1 MAGRILMNKSRVI
14 CMLSAACLLLAFTS
28 SPVRAIQ
35 ESTGVVEVTSFLS
48 LDGVYAGNTVKAAI
62 VLKIRP
68 GYHINDNAPL
78 DEFMFPTSLSF
89 EAPPGL
95 EVLEIYFPPGHPGRF
110 AYADN
115 ELIVYEGE
123 TVLGA
128 LLEVKIGQAP
138 GELKLTGTL
147 SYQACDNVSCL
158 PPKEVSFE
166 VPVTVVAGD
175 RKTTEQHPEIF
186 ARIPFKTMK

>member
-1 MAGRILMNKSRVI
+1 MSKSRACRAATTVVLALTLGIMTSLFAQKTDDVI
-14 CMLSAACLLLAFTS
+14 EIASVLSRDA
-28 SPVRAIQ
+28 
-35 ESTGVVEVTSFLS
+35 
-48 LDGVYAGNTVKAAI
+48 VYPGTVAKAAV
-62 VLKIRP
+62 VLKIQP

-89 EAPPGL
+89 EDHPGL
-95 EVLEIYFPPGHPGRF
+95 EILEIFFPPGHAGRF

-123 TVLGA
+123 TYLGVLFK
-128 LLEVKIGQAP
+128 VRDGQTP
-138 GELKLTGTL
+138 GEYRLEGTL

-166 VPVTVVAGD
+166 VPVTVVAAD
-175 RKTTEQHPEIF
+175 RPTKEQHPEIF
-186 ARIPFKTMK
+186 SRLSFKTTK

>member
-1 MAGRILMNKSRVI
+1 MTKPRFI
-14 CMLSAACLLLAFTS
+14 CIFAAALLLLVTGPG
-28 SPVRAIQ
+28 PVRATQ
-35 ESTGVVEVTSFLS
+35 ESEDVVEVNSVLS
-48 LDGVYAGNTVKAAI
+48 LDGAHAGKTLKAAVI
-62 VLKIRP
+62 LKIRP

-89 EAPPGL
+89 DDHPAI
-95 EVLEIYFPPGHPGRF
+95 EVLEIYFPPGHAGRF

-128 LLEVKIGQAP
+128 LIKVKDGQAA
-138 GELKLTGTL
+138 GALTLNGTL

-166 VPVTVVAGD
+166 VPVIVFPID
-175 RKTTEQHPEIF
+175 RKATALHAEIF
-186 ARIPFKTMK
+186 DKISFKTMK

>member
-1 MAGRILMNKSRVI
+1 MNKFRLMCV
-14 CMLSAACLLLAFTS
+14 LAAAVLVLAFGS
-28 SPVRAIQ
+28 SPILNAQ
-35 ESTGVVEVTSFLS
+35 ESEEVVEVKALLS
-48 LDGVYAGNTVKAAI
+48 LDGAHAGKTVKAAI

-89 EAPPGL
+89 DDHPGL
-95 EVLEIYFPPGHPGRF
+95 EVLEIYFPPGQAGRF

-128 LLEVKIGQAP
+128 LVMVKEGQAP
-138 GELKLTGTL
+138 GELKLTGAL

-166 VPVTVVAGD
+166 VPVTVVPGD
-175 RKTTEQHPEIF
+175 RKMTEQHSEIF
-186 ARIPFKTMK
+186 SKISFKTTK